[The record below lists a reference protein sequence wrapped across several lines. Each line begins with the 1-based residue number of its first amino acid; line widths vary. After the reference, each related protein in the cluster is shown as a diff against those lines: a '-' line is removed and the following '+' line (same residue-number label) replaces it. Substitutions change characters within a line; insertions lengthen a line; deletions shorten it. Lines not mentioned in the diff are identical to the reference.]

1 MKKIVFVFAIIA
13 VFIACQS
20 NPKIGTDTANTS
32 IKSDTAPLNLNAFT
46 DKAREVQLNGVN
58 DTIVSSDGNTYV
70 KLKPKEA
77 EPATVKVAEINNKPK
92 AQHSSSRAARR
103 ASSVG
108 SGAGTSKSENSTVP
122 NGTTGSGDIDT
133 AATPT
138 PVAKKKGWSK
148 AAKGAVIG
156 AGSGAAAGAILTK
169 KKGKGAIIGG
179 IIGATGGY
187 IIGRGKDKKDGR
199 YYKDG
204 GY

>member
-13 VFIACQS
+13 VFIGCQS
-20 NPKIGTDTANTS
+20 NPKIGTDTATTS
-32 IKSDTAPLNLNAFT
+32 TKSDTATLNHNAFT
-46 DKAREVQLNGVN
+46 DNAREIQLNGVN

-77 EPATVKVAEINNKPK
+77 EPAAVKVAEINNKPK
-92 AQHSSSRAARR
+92 AQHSSSQARR

-108 SGAGTSKSENSTVP
+108 SGAGTSKSENSTVS
-122 NGTTGSGDIDT
+122 NGTTGSGRIDT

-138 PVAKKKGWSK
+138 PVTKKKGWSK

-199 YYKDG
+199 N
-204 GY
+204 

>member
-13 VFIACQS
+13 VFIGCQS
-20 NPKIGTDTANTS
+20 NPKIGTDTATTS
-32 IKSDTAPLNLNAFT
+32 TKSDTATLNHNAFT
-46 DKAREVQLNGVN
+46 DNAREIQLNGVN

-77 EPATVKVAEINNKPK
+77 EPAAVKVAEITNKPK
-92 AQHSSSRAARR
+92 AQHSSSQARR
-103 ASSVG
+103 ARSVG
-108 SGAGTSKSENSTVP
+108 SGAGTSKSENSTVS
-122 NGTTGSGDIDT
+122 NGTGSGRIDT

-138 PVAKKKGWSK
+138 PVTKKKGWSK

-199 YYKDG
+199 Y
-204 GY
+204 